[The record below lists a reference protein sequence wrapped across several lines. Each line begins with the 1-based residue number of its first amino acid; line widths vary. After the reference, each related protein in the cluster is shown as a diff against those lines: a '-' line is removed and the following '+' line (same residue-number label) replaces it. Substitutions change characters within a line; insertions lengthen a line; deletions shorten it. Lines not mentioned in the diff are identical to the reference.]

1 MTGSLVQRTLWQL
14 SVLASLGSAL
24 SLQACGGRVQLDS
37 DCRSGSSCG
46 GVGGTSG
53 GQAEAGSA
61 AVVSSAGAG
70 VPVGACENNRL
81 DSNEADVDCGG
92 PSACARCASG
102 THCSTNKD
110 CESAFCK
117 NEFCAQASCADKLE
131 NHDETGVDCGGSC
144 LPCLAGTATCSDQI
158 KNQDESDIDCGGVCG
173 ASKRCPVAARC
184 NTQADC
190 ESGLCS
196 AGKCSADNLVAPG
209 DVIDNFE
216 DDELSLP
223 VRPALG
229 RRVGTWY
236 AFVDGSGGNS
246 RLGMSPV

>member
-81 DSNEADVDCGG
+81 DSNEADTCWSPGFSLFPDLNE
-92 PSACARCASG
+92 
-102 THCSTNKD
+102 CSTR
-110 CESAFCK
+110 A
-117 NEFCAQASCADKLE
+117 
-131 NHDETGVDCGGSC
+131 
-144 LPCLAGTATCSDQI
+144 AG
-158 KNQDESDIDCGGVCG
+158 
-173 ASKRCPVAARC
+173 
-184 NTQADC
+184 
-190 ESGLCS
+190 
-196 AGKCSADNLVAPG
+196 AG
-209 DVIDNFE
+209 F
-216 DDELSLP
+216 
-223 VRPALG
+223 
-229 RRVGTWY
+229 
-236 AFVDGSGGNS
+236 S
-246 RLGMSPV
+246 RSF